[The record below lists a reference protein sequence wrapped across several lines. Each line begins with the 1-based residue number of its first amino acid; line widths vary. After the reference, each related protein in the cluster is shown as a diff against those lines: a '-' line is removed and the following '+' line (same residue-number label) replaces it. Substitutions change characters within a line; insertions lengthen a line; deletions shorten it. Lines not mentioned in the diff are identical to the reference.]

1 MQTTHFLQKA
11 APLTFRR
18 FSRKGYALHACLG
31 REVRIGVLTA
41 AMLATAAPA
50 LEARNMAEADTLRPT
65 EAADA
70 GSLDEAVVQASRAPL
85 QAAVAARLVTTLQ
98 RQDLAAAGVT
108 TLNDV
113 LKLAAGVDVRQRGA
127 FGMQTDI
134 SIDGG
139 TFDQMALLIN
149 GISVTNP
156 QTGHNAADFPIDIAD
171 IERVEV
177 LRGAASRLYGSQA
190 FSGAVNIVT
199 RRGGSPL
206 EVNLQGGSYG
216 TALASARTALRLAPT
231 FTTTLSAGYRRSD
244 GAVENSAFEGWKAYL
259 TGHYADAS
267 FTLDAQAGV
276 TANDFGANTFYSAA
290 YPNQWEATRRY
301 IVAVKAQ
308 TNGTVHVQP
317 QASWIRSTDHFQ
329 LVHHSDFGEN
339 FHRTDVATAGVNAWT
354 DWCLGRTAIGTEM
367 RQEEIYSTNLGY
379 PLDESQQFAIPG
391 ADGRQYT
398 RHAERTN
405 VSYFAEHNVVA
416 GGWTLSAGVMAQRN
430 SATSRRFGFYPGV
443 DISFRPG
450 GGWRLFASWNRSMR
464 LPSFTDLWYK
474 SPTQQGNVGLR
485 PEKCS
490 AFRLGTAW
498 GTTGVQMEA
507 QVHYERCTDMIDW
520 VMYAADDIYHATA
533 FRADRVGASLTARL
547 DFDALW
553 QTRTPLRQL
562 RIDYAWLCQHRLAG
576 EAYYKSN
583 YAQEY
588 LRHKLTA
595 ALTHRLPGHLTATW
609 TLRLQNREGG
619 YVRYAGGQNTGRLVP
634 YGTYALLDG
643 RIAWEQPKYTLFVEG
658 TNLTAKRYYDLG
670 NVRQPG
676 FMLMGGVRLSL

>member
-1 MQTTHFLQKA
+1 
-11 APLTFRR
+11 
-18 FSRKGYALHACLG
+18 
-31 REVRIGVLTA
+31 
-41 AMLATAAPA
+41 
-50 LEARNMAEADTLRPT
+50 
-65 EAADA
+65 
-70 GSLDEAVVQASRAPL
+70 
-85 QAAVAARLVTTLQ
+85 
-98 RQDLAAAGVT
+98 
-108 TLNDV
+108 
-113 LKLAAGVDVRQRGA
+113 
-127 FGMQTDI
+127 
-134 SIDGG
+134 
-139 TFDQMALLIN
+139 
-149 GISVTNP
+149 
-156 QTGHNAADFPIDIAD
+156 
-171 IERVEV
+171 
-177 LRGAASRLYGSQA
+177 
-190 FSGAVNIVT
+190 
-199 RRGGSPL
+199 
-206 EVNLQGGSYG
+206 
-216 TALASARTALRLAPT
+216 
-231 FTTTLSAGYRRSD
+231 
-244 GAVENSAFEGWKAYL
+244 
-259 TGHYADAS
+259 
-267 FTLDAQAGV
+267 
-276 TANDFGANTFYSAA
+276 
-290 YPNQWEATRRY
+290 
-301 IVAVKAQ
+301 
-308 TNGTVHVQP
+308 
-317 QASWIRSTDHFQ
+317 
-329 LVHHSDFGEN
+329 
-339 FHRTDVATAGVNAWT
+339 
-354 DWCLGRTAIGTEM
+354 
-367 RQEEIYSTNLGY
+367 
-379 PLDESQQFAIPG
+379 
-391 ADGRQYT
+391 
-398 RHAERTN
+398 
-405 VSYFAEHNVVA
+405 
-416 GGWTLSAGVMAQRN
+416 
-430 SATSRRFGFYPGV
+430 
-443 DISFRPG
+443 
-450 GGWRLFASWNRSMR
+450 MR

-609 TLRLQNREGG
+609 TLRLQDREGG